1 MGLVNVV
8 VIKNYSGRT
17 IQVHYFLQEAIISL
31 VKTAISFDRT
41 LAQFI
46 VSNGTINGTR
56 ERFGRKWHDIIS
68 LTTLTL
74 PWKD

>member
-1 MGLVNVV
+1 MGLVNVI

-17 IQVHYFLQEAIISL
+17 IQVHYFLEETILSL
-31 VKTAISFDRT
+31 VKTAISLGRT

-46 VSNGTINGTR
+46 MSNGTINGAG
-56 ERFGRKWHDIIS
+56 ERFRRKRNAIIS
-68 LTTLTL
+68 LTTPTL